1 MSGRNKGK
9 KNKRKQ
15 DSKKVRAQS
24 EAVKEKGEMKIGTIV
39 KWSRD
44 LKKRKKRRRKCA
56 SMCLIGKTRAV
67 TQTGLEVLF
76 LLGPLIVRSLQR
88 RISPTK

>member
-9 KNKRKQ
+9 NNKRKQ

-24 EAVKEKGEMKIGTIV
+24 EAEKEKGEMKIVTIV

-44 LKKRKKRRRKCA
+44 LKKKK
-56 SMCLIGKTRAV
+56 
-67 TQTGLEVLF
+67 
-76 LLGPLIVRSLQR
+76 
-88 RISPTK
+88 

>member
-9 KNKRKQ
+9 NNKRKQ

-24 EAVKEKGEMKIGTIV
+24 EAEKEKGEMKIVTIV

-44 LKKRKKRRRKCA
+44 LKKKNRRKCA
-56 SMCLIGKTRAV
+56 SVCLIGKTRAV

-88 RISPTK
+88 

>member
-9 KNKRKQ
+9 NNKRKQ

-24 EAVKEKGEMKIGTIV
+24 EAEKEKGEMKIVTIV

-44 LKKRKKRRRKCA
+44 LKKKIEESVLLCA
-56 SMCLIGKTRAV
+56 
-67 TQTGLEVLF
+67 
-76 LLGPLIVRSLQR
+76 
-88 RISPTK
+88 